1 MLSIR
6 KQLLLWLMSGLTCG
20 ILLVVWIAYIFVRA
34 EIGHAFDDELK
45 QIARAV
51 HVREDWIKSGR
62 VRIARP
68 GFSFAVRAF
77 DYGGHTY
84 FETVLPV
91 LPADV
96 PRLFKEGYV
105 FAPSSDDVWRV
116 YTYVTPEGIVQV
128 GQPLAIRDALAR
140 NLSLRVILPM
150 LLLLPVLALLV
161 LWGLRRGLAALTKT
175 TQSDAALIS

>member
-1 MLSIR
+1 MPSIR
-6 KQLLLWLMSGLTCG
+6 KQLLLWLMSGLACG
-20 ILLVVWIAYIFVRA
+20 ILLVLWAAYVFVRA
-34 EIGHAFDDELK
+34 EIGHFFDEELK

-91 LPADV
+91 S
-96 PRLFKEGYV
+96 E
-105 FAPSSDDVWRV
+105 
-116 YTYVTPEGIVQV
+116 
-128 GQPLAIRDALAR
+128 RDARAMTAYLGT
-140 NLSLRVILPM
+140 L
-150 LLLLPVLALLV
+150 
-161 LWGLRRGLAALTKT
+161 K
-175 TQSDAALIS
+175 